1 MDRIS
6 NHTQHLYFEQEPI
19 KIVEKVITPQPNM
32 GESESGIWNLES
44 GEPLHMTISGGQ
56 VKQD

>member
-1 MDRIS
+1 MDRVS
-6 NHTQHLYFEQEPI
+6 NHTQHLYFEQEPV
-19 KIVEKVITPQPNM
+19 KIVENVITTQPNIRKF
-32 GESESGIWNLES
+32 GF